1 MSDTGREPGEQDC
14 NQPDDSVELPVRMG
28 CVDSPPLGKPK
39 RTRDQPDKCC
49 ECGLKRRSEDQM
61 KEAAGKGV
69 KRAHQGAT
77 AILVTREG
85 TEKCN
90 GGR

>member
-1 MSDTGREPGEQDC
+1 MSDTGREPGEEDC
-14 NQPDDSVELPVRMG
+14 NQPDDSVELPVRKG
-28 CVDSPPLGKPK
+28 RIDFPPLGTSK

-49 ECGLKRRSEDQM
+49 ECGLKCWSKDRM

-77 AILVTREG
+77 AVLITREG
-85 TEKCN
+85 TGKCS
-90 GGR
+90 GER